1 MVVLRAGAR
10 AAALLSLALTLGCS
24 GDRVSSYQGKGV
36 VREVQSEYGQVVIA
50 HEDIPGLMPAMT
62 MNFDVPD
69 AELLER
75 LTPGQSIDFTLEF
88 TGRSYRVIDATVT
101 GEVEEREGWTRLGDS
116 LVPTDP
122 APLFELTDQ
131 RGERLALAD
140 LAGSTLL
147 LDFIYTSCPG
157 PCPLLT
163 AANVSVQRE
172 LSSEL
177 RERVWFVSI
186 SIDPKNDTPEALA
199 AYARARGVDLD
210 NWSFL
215 TGSVEEV
222 DAVLAAYGVGR
233 SHSAERELE
242 HTVVRFLID
251 AEGRIVK
258 RYLGLE
264 HATETI
270 AGDLRDLAS

>member
-10 AAALLSLALTLGCS
+10 AVALLSLALTLGCP
-24 GDRVSSYQGKGV
+24 GDRVSSYRVEGV

-69 AELLER
+69 AKLLER
-75 LTPGQSIDFTLEF
+75 LTPGQLIEFTLEF
-88 TGRSYRVIDATVT
+88 TGRSYRVIDATVK
-101 GEVEEREGWTRLGDS
+101 GEVEEREGWARLGDS

-140 LAGSTLL
+140 LAGRTLL
-147 LDFIYTSCPG
+147 LDFIYTTCPG

-186 SIDPKNDTPEALA
+186 SIDPENDTPEALA

-222 DAVLAAYGVGR
+222 DAVLVAYGVGR
-233 SHSAERELE
+233 SRSAERELA

-270 AGDLRDLAS
+270 ARDLRNLAS